1 MKKLYFLILVLLG
14 FGQIYAQKK
23 QAKKTTKI
31 MFVGNSLTYYH
42 NIPKLLEEIGKL
54 DHQKIKTTSFTNP
67 DYSLEDHWNEGKVQ
81 NALQKEHFDFVVA
94 QQGSS
99 ALPESQIMLKNYAQ
113 KYAQECK
120 KFGTELNLYMVWS
133 MKSRSFDF
141 DNVIY
146 SYTEAAKFVN
156 ASLSPVGLAWKKVWE
171 IMPNIVFYEQ
181 DGLHPTKKASIL
193 ASMVIY
199 AKLFK
204 KKDLSFLDLS
214 KTSWAKD
221 LSNEEFE
228 LFKTVVSGL
237 D

>member
-146 SYTEAAKFVN
+146 SYTEATKFVN

-171 IMPNIVFYEQ
+171 IMPNIVFYEP

-204 KKDLSFLDLS
+204 KKDFSFLDLS
-214 KTSWAKD
+214 KTSWSKD